1 MMSEETV
8 GRVDQAVDTSK
19 ITQFDVVYAS
29 IVAFFAWMFSVY
41 DFILFGTLLPLI
53 AQEFHW
59 TTAFSTGVATI
70 VALGTFLVSLTV
82 GPITDYFG
90 RRNALVITVGGA
102 ALSSGLT
109 ALTPSAWYLVIVRSL
124 SGFGYSEQAVNTTYL
139 SEIYGPR
146 RRGFIYSFI
155 QGGWPIGV
163 LFAAA
168 MSALLLP
175 AVGWRG
181 VFLVSTFPIILIL
194 ILRTRLK
201 ESPRYEHMVA
211 VRRLEAE
218 GKIAEARELGQK
230 YGVDADRSAQFT
242 YVQLFGVDVR
252 KHTIFL
258 GVAFLLN
265 WFAIQVFTVLGTT
278 VLTQGKGISF
288 SNSLFLLILSNA
300 LAYIG
305 YITHG
310 YIGDYLGRRETIAGA
325 WIIAGICY
333 LIMLLVASSYV
344 AVLITYS
351 VGLFFLIG
359 AYSALFTYM
368 GESFPTRMR
377 GTGASFINAMGPIG
391 AVLGS
396 LLFTGVLAGS
406 ASVATAALIAGAIP
420 LILSGLFLFGAR
432 RVPPRRTLEE
442 ISV

>member
-1 MMSEETV
+1 MSEETV

-19 ITQFDVVYAS
+19 ITQFDIVYAS

-53 AQEFHW
+53 AQDFHW
-59 TTAFSTGVATI
+59 TTAFSTGVATL

-146 RRGFIYSFI
+146 RRGLIYSFI

-181 VFLVSTFPIILIL
+181 VFLVSTLPIILIL

-258 GVAFLLN
+258 GVSFLLN

-288 SNSLFLLILSNA
+288 SNSLFLLI
-300 LAYIG
+300 
-305 YITHG
+305 
-310 YIGDYLGRRETIAGA
+310 R
-325 WIIAGICY
+325 
-333 LIMLLVASSYV
+333 
-344 AVLITYS
+344 
-351 VGLFFLIG
+351 
-359 AYSALFTYM
+359 
-368 GESFPTRMR
+368 P
-377 GTGASFINAMGPIG
+377 
-391 AVLGS
+391 
-396 LLFTGVLAGS
+396 
-406 ASVATAALIAGAIP
+406 
-420 LILSGLFLFGAR
+420 
-432 RVPPRRTLEE
+432 
-442 ISV
+442 

>member
-1 MMSEETV
+1 MMSEQTV
-8 GRVDQAVDTSK
+8 GRADQAESATQ
-19 ITQFDVVYAS
+19 ITQFDIIYAS

-41 DFILFGTLLPLI
+41 DFILFGTLLPVI
-53 AQEFHW
+53 ALDFRW
-59 TTAFSTGVATI
+59 STAYSTGIATL

-109 ALTPSAWYLVIVRSL
+109 AFTPSAWYLVLVRSL

-168 MSALLLP
+168 MAALLLP

-181 VFLVSTFPIILIL
+181 LFLVSTFPIIVIL

-201 ESPRYEHMVA
+201 ESPRYEHMEA

-218 GKIAEARELGQK
+218 GRTAEARELGQK
-230 YGVDADRSAQFT
+230 YGVDADQSAKFT
-242 YVQLFGVDVR
+242 YVQLFGTDVR

-258 GVAFLLN
+258 GLAFLLN

-305 YITHG
+305 YIAHG
-310 YIGDYLGRRETIAGA
+310 FIGDFLGRRETIAGA
-325 WIIAGICY
+325 WIIAGIFY

-344 AVLITYS
+344 AVLLTYS
-351 VGLFFLIG
+351 IGLFFLIG

-377 GTGASFINAMGPIG
+377 GTGSSFINAMGPIG
-391 AVLGS
+391 GVLGS
-396 LLFTGVLAGS
+396 LLFTAVLAGGI
-406 ASVATAALIAGAIP
+406 SVSMSALIAGAIP
-420 LILSGLFLFGAR
+420 LILSGLALFGAR
-432 RVPPRRTLEE
+432 HVPPRKTLEE
-442 ISV
+442 ISI